1 MKKQKWLAG
10 LCVGA
15 LLLGLAGCAAGKAP
29 SSDAPSGSML
39 HSSQPAESEPAS
51 VPESDTASSALEQES
66 GEGLAATLQTACEQA
81 RELAKTNGWLRDADM
96 AALLENAEA
105 ALAALQADSL
115 SKEWAAQAK
124 TQLQQLQAALPTLQ
138 EKRAPVIET
147 IDGVTYADGVLIVNK
162 TYTVPKEYGDGL
174 TEDTQAA
181 FAEMQTGAAA
191 DGIGLFVCSGFRSYT
206 YQASLY
212 NNYVNRDGRAAAD
225 TYSARP
231 GHSEHQTGLAIDVNS
246 TDGSMATSPEGIW
259 LAAHCAE
266 YGFIIRYPQGKEEIT
281 GYMYEP
287 WHVRYVGKALAAELT
302 ESGLTLEEYFGLTSV
317 YDENA

>member
-1 MKKQKWLAG
+1 MDFTLTREQ
-10 LCVGA
+10 A
-15 LLLGLAGCAAGKAP
+15 LVRKMMQEFTENEVKPIAAEI
-29 SSDAPSGSML
+29 DRN
-39 HSSQPAESEPAS
+39 HEYPAEN
-51 VPESDTASSALEQES
+51 V
-66 GEGLAATLQTACEQA
+66 
-81 RELAKTNGWLRDADM
+81 AKLFK
-96 AALLENAEA
+96 L
-105 ALAALQADSL
+105 
-115 SKEWAAQAK
+115 
-124 TQLQQLQAALPTLQ
+124 
-138 EKRAPVIET
+138 
-147 IDGVTYADGVLIVNK
+147 GVMGM
-162 TYTVPKEYGDGL
+162 TVPKEYGDGL

-181 FAEMQTGAAA
+181 FADKQSGAAA

-287 WHVRYVGKALAAELT
+287 WHVRYVGKELAAELT
-302 ESGLTLEEYFGLTSV
+302 ENGLTLEEYFGLTSV

>member
-10 LCVGA
+10 LCVGV
-15 LLLGLAGCAAGKAP
+15 LLLGLVGCAAGKAP
-29 SSDAPSGSML
+29 SSDAPSGSMS
-39 HSSQPAESEPAS
+39 HSSQPTESEPAS

-66 GEGLAATLQTACEQA
+66 GEGLAATLQAACEQA

-147 IDGVTYADGVLIVNK
+147 IDGVTYADGVPIVNK

-231 GHSEHQTGLAIDVNS
+231 GHSEHQTGLAFDLNS
-246 TDGSMATSPEGIW
+246 TKQSFGETAEGKWI
-259 LAAHCAE
+259 AAHCWE
-266 YGFIIRYPQGKEEIT
+266 YGFILRYPQDKEAIT

-287 WHVRYVGKALAAELT
+287 WHLRYLGEELAQDVT
-302 ESGLTLEEYFGLTSV
+302 ESGLCLEEYLDITSV
-317 YDENA
+317 YAEE